1 MKNGN
6 GLKEIGVILLLASSL
21 LGLQPQAANV
31 KNSLSV
37 SEEKILVAED
47 STKSNE
53 QWDSYKVDGSS
64 SASKLV
70 AKRSH
75 SVSEQDETGLAIFL
89 GVIAIGIILFFLNP
103 FGEKR

>member
-6 GLKEIGVILLLASSL
+6 GLKKIGVALLITGPLF
-21 LGLQPQAANV
+21 GLQPQAANV

-37 SEEKILVAED
+37 TEEKIIAAED
-47 STKSNE
+47 STKPNE